1 MSGIAGVLSMDE
13 PSVDPGIVAAML
25 ERLARRGPDGQ
36 GLWSQGSLALGHRM
50 LRATPESIDEH
61 LPLVK
66 DEIVL
71 TCDARIDNRI
81 ELIRRLRLR
90 SASADSELILRAY
103 QEWGVRCPEK
113 LRGDFAFALWDTKK
127 RCFFAARDRIGI
139 KPLYYVLNSK
149 TFGVASEI
157 SPLFEI
163 PHVVKRP
170 DVDSLNEFLDLTVVP
185 ADRTLYD
192 GIRRLPPGHTLV
204 LQYGRMRLDRYWA
217 PNPQREMRRPS
228 LSQHAE
234 EFRDLFSEAVAAQMR
249 TSSGAGCLLSGGL
262 DSSSVLCV
270 AADAAPAS
278 EAPAAFSMIFDSLA
292 CDEREFIQEV
302 TRKTDVPSYAAAV
315 DGAESSM
322 LLQKYSSSCPDWP
335 VRGFCPTAI
344 WPLMELARK
353 GGTRVM
359 LTGHGGDHVVEGN
372 LSSLTDLMRTGRVSE
387 LWRQLQPFR
396 HSPEV
401 WKEFVIKPLLP
412 SRFKNLA
419 RWLLRAETTTLRES
433 TLRQSTLRKR
443 SNGALEGERGR
454 VVPWTRNASHFAHQE
469 ALALSSPS
477 TSLWLDGYWDVLG
490 SLFGMEFRHP
500 FFDSRLIEYLLTI
513 PPEEKL
519 WGGQTKVLLREG
531 MDGILPEQV
540 RNRAGKAEFS
550 PLVEHQ
556 FKRLPSPAI
565 RSLRLV
571 QDGFV
576 NQERLATLNGGSK
589 RGQSNSISLWPVLC
603 LDAWYEA
610 NFN

>member
-1 MSGIAGVLSMDE
+1 MN
-13 PSVDPGIVAAML
+13 
-25 ERLARRGPDGQ
+25 
-36 GLWSQGSLALGHRM
+36 
-50 LRATPESIDEH
+50 EH

-81 ELIRRLRLR
+81 ELIRGLRLR
-90 SASADSELILRAY
+90 SAPADSELILRAY

-113 LRGDFAFALWDTKK
+113 LRGDFAFALWDIKK

-163 PHVVKRP
+163 PNVAKRP

-204 LQYGRMRLDRYWA
+204 LQGGRMRLDRYWA
-217 PNPQREMRRPS
+217 PNPQLEMRQPS

-278 EAPAAFSMIFDSLA
+278 EAPAAFSMIFDSLG

-315 DGAESSM
+315 DGAESST
-322 LLQKYSSSCPDWP
+322 LLQKYSSMCPDWP

-359 LTGHGGDHVVEGN
+359 LTGHGGDHVAEGN
-372 LSSLTDLMRTGRVSE
+372 LSSLTDLMRTGHVSE
-387 LWRQLQPFR
+387 LLRQLQPFR
-396 HSPEV
+396 YAPSV
-401 WKEFVIKPLLP
+401 WMEFVIKPLLP
-412 SRFKNLA
+412 RSFKNLA
-419 RWLLRAETTTLRES
+419 RWLLRAETTTLRQSTLRESTLRQS

-443 SNGALEGERGR
+443 SNRALEGERSD
-454 VVPWTRNASHFAHQE
+454 PWTRNGSHFAHQE
-469 ALALSSPS
+469 ALALLSPS

-513 PPEEKL
+513 PPQEKL

-540 RNRAGKAEFS
+540 RNRTGKAEFS

-556 FKRLPSPAI
+556 LKRLPSPAI
-565 RSLRLV
+565 RSLRLA

-576 NQERLATLNGGSK
+576 NRERLATLNGGSK
-589 RGQSNSISLWPVLC
+589 PGQSNSISLWPVLC